1 MKRVVAVFGLI
12 LSLFVVMSCSNDDN
26 RGWRPYPVGGLT
38 MVNGYSGSEAVWYLA
53 NGRFVQ
59 PPYQGLQYKGY
70 NYVGLYTGN
79 RSLDIINNQ
88 NERLVANAQLHVKEG
103 QLYTSF
109 VGGKSKENTL
119 HFITTDQRI
128 TLGEEGNLTQSGLRF
143 FNLTGEDLAV
153 NVKLDDTVVFSDRNT
168 ETPTSAKEHEAF
180 IAQPSNVYTVT
191 IQDKNGKEIAKREQ
205 IALEK
210 GRYFSLIL
218 VGSSAAEKP
227 YYIGL
232 VKQF

>member
-1 MKRVVAVFGLI
+1 MKRIVKVFGLI
-12 LSLFVVMSCSNDDN
+12 LSLFLVMSCSTDDN

-38 MVNGYSGSEAVWYLA
+38 MVNGYSGSEAVWYIA

-88 NERLVANAQLHVKEG
+88 NERLVNNAQLHVKEG

-109 VGGKSKENTL
+109 VGGKSKENML

-128 TLGEEGNLTQSGLRF
+128 ILGEEGNLTQSGLRF

-180 IAQPSNVYTVT
+180 IAQPSNVYTVS
-191 IQDKNGKEIAKREQ
+191 IQDKNGKEIVKRDQ

-218 VGSSAAEKP
+218 VGSNAADTP
-227 YYIGL
+227 YYIGV

>member
-1 MKRVVAVFGLI
+1 MKRAIAVFGLI
-12 LSLFVVMSCSNDDN
+12 LSLFVVMGCSNDDN
-26 RGWRPYPVGGLT
+26 SGWQPYPVGGLT

-79 RSLDIINNQ
+79 RLLDVINNH
-88 NERLVANAQLHVKEG
+88 NERLVNNAQLYVKDG

-109 VGGKSKENTL
+109 IGGKSKENVL
-119 HFITTDQRI
+119 HFITEDQRI
-128 TLGEEGNLTQSGLRF
+128 ILGEEGNLTQSGLRF
-143 FNLTGEDLAV
+143 FNLTGDDLAV
-153 NVKLDDTVVFSDRNT
+153 NVKLDDTLVFSDRNT

-180 IAQPSNVYTVT
+180 IAQTSKVYTVT

-205 IALEK
+205 IVLEK

-218 VGSSAAEKP
+218 VGSSDTENP

>member
-1 MKRVVAVFGLI
+1 MKRVVKVFGVI
-12 LSLFVVMSCSNDDN
+12 LSLFLVMSCSTDDN

-38 MVNGYSGSEAVWYLA
+38 MVNGYSGSEAVWYIA

-88 NERLVANAQLHVKEG
+88 NERLVNNAQLHVKDG

-109 VGGKSKENTL
+109 VGGKSKENL
-119 HFITTDQRI
+119 IHFITEDQRI

-153 NVKLDDTVVFSDRNT
+153 DVKLEDALVFQNRNT
-168 ETPTSAKEHEAF
+168 ETTSSAKENEVF
-180 IAQPSNVYTVT
+180 IAQPSKNYTVT
-191 IQDKNGKEIAKREQ
+191 IQDKNGNEIAKREQ
-205 IALEK
+205 VALEK

-218 VGSSAAEKP
+218 VGSSTAEKP